1 MKWTEGHVWIA
12 ENIEITS
19 CSYFNY
25 KYVVM
30 FQNKA
35 IKWEKGP
42 NRIADLDILPDLR
55 KLQMHKNQKGSTSP
69 DSRSLVSGMYSHYSG
84 M

>member
-1 MKWTEGHVWIA
+1 MKWTEGHYWVV
-12 ENIEITS
+12 ENLAITS
-19 CSYFNY
+19 KSFFTY

-42 NRIADLDILPDLR
+42 NRLADLEILPDR
-55 KLQMHKNQKGSTSP
+55 NKF
-69 DSRSLVSGMYSHYSG
+69 
-84 M
+84 